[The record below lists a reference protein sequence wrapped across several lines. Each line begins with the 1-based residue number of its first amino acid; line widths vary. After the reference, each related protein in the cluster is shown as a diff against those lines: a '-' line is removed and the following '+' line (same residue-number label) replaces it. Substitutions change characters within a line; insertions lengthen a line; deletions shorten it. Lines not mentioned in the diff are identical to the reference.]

1 MAEETR
7 PYEALLPQ
15 LVKIIQYPDKDEYKR
30 QGYRESVDHAEEMA
44 VHLYGDKPAKLL
56 ERVRPR
62 EDPDIRAYRL
72 ESYEPTT
79 KSTAEKGVS
88 LTNKIFNPKLYG
100 VQPAD
105 GEKGKTLFDYSM
117 VDYPVFNSVVN
128 FLSEYALK
136 KTLADPNAIFCVEPY
151 EDPQSVTQQIQPY
164 VRCYDSKDIYLSGDG
179 YFVVFLYHQEKAG
192 DDGKE
197 KRWYFKYIDK
207 QTIYHF
213 YIGTSDSRN
222 YFLVEESVYPHLFG
236 QLPAWHLGG
245 TYNQHAVQYKGG
257 ALFESFFFP
266 AVPFWN
272 KAICA
277 ESDLDG
283 AFISHLH
290 PQKWEVAEECEFV
303 AMTDHGEFACQ
314 GGYIYDPKVRGGK
327 SSCSSCGGTG
337 RKSVKSPHQT
347 YQVTRDKLS
356 DPNGNTL
363 GQPPAGYIDVPTEA
377 TKMLDERVDKLLEK
391 GLSALAM
398 DIINKIGNNQSGE
411 AKAYDR
417 TELFDFLGKVR
428 DLFYDK
434 HLKNIFYYFARYMFI
449 NEDTDKIEPKV
460 IKPNDFDI
468 FTTQE
473 LTNQLKVAKES
484 TLNPPYLGIK
494 QIEVQNKEFQQHPEL
509 LQGLNLIVELDPF
522 VYVPQTDIDLMLMS
536 STASKVD
543 VIIHNNISG
552 FVRRALEEDKNFGAK
567 EYTEKM
573 EVLRE
578 YAEELSE
585 QIEEENKVEIDQ
597 SAIAPEQMPGQPP
610 VNQPADDDPE

>member
-15 LVKIIQYPDKDEYKR
+15 LIKIVEHPDEDKYKR
-30 QGYRESVDHAEEMA
+30 PGYRESVDHAEEMA
-44 VHLYGDKPAKLL
+44 VHLYGDKPEKLL
-56 ERVRPR
+56 NRVRPR
-62 EDPDIRAYRL
+62 EDPAITTYRL

-100 VQPAD
+100 IQP
-105 GEKGKTLFDYSM
+105 GEGESAELLFTYSM
-117 VDYPVFNSVVN
+117 VEYPVFNSIVN
-128 FLSEYALK
+128 FLSEYGLK
-136 KTLADPNAIFCVEPY
+136 KTLGDPNGIFLVEPY
-151 EDPQSVTQQIQPY
+151 INPESPTERIKPFVQCYGSDTIHLAGEDYFLIFL
-164 VRCYDSKDIYLSGDG
+164 RKDEDTEG
-179 YFVVFLYHQEKAG
+179 QA
-192 DDGKE
+192 KE
-197 KRWYFKYIDK
+197 KRWYYKYVDK
-207 QTIYHF
+207 YSIYNF
-213 YIGTSDSRN
+213 YIGTSDSKN
-222 YFLVEESVYPHLFG
+222 YYFVEESVYPHNFEE
-236 QLPAWHLGG
+236 LPAWSLGG
-245 TYNQHAVQYKGG
+245 TYSQKVQYNNGG

-303 AMTDHGEFACQ
+303 QHTDHGEFPCQ
-314 GGYIYDPKVRGGK
+314 GGYIYDSSIKGGK
-327 SSCSSCGGTG
+327 SSCGHCGGTG

-363 GQPPAGYIDVPTEA
+363 GQPPAGYIDVPTAA
-377 TKMLDERVDKLLEK
+377 TQMLVERVQRLLEQ
-391 GLSALAM
+391 GLSALNM
-398 DIINKIGNNQSGE
+398 DIVNKIGNNQSGE

-449 NEDTDKIEPKV
+449 SEDTDKIEPTV

-473 LTNQLKVAKES
+473 LTDQLKTAKGS
-484 TLNPPYLGIK
+484 TMNPSYLRVK
-494 QIEVQNKEFQQHPEL
+494 QVEVQNKEFQQHPEL

-522 VYVPQTDIDLMLMS
+522 AEIPQADIDLMLMS
-536 STASKVD
+536 GTASKID
-543 VIIHNNISG
+543 AIIHNNINP
-552 FVRRALEEDKNFGAK
+552 FIRRALEEDKTFGDK
-567 EYTEKM
+567 VFSEKM
-573 EVLRE
+573 DVLKG
-578 YAEELSE
+578 YAEELSGE
-585 QIEEENKVEIDQ
+585 IEEEKKVEIDMT
-597 SAIAPEQMPGQPP
+597 AIEPEPKPGKPAPVEK
-610 VNQPADDDPE
+610 